1 MPQYEDG
8 AYDSATTAPTAV
20 ERRLYSHRLAQ
31 PGPPV
36 REAMLDLAR
45 ATFAPNVL
53 AGMTEQDLERW
64 MTKRL
69 ERPQFANDR
78 PLNYRR
84 SDPYVP
90 DLGFHVA
97 VDSCSRQGRVSSYS
111 FRGACIRIR
120 IRFVYSLSTLRR
132 VFYLEVYAWVYR
144 RSSVVWAVKETSEGG
159 FQKIR
164 RAFAVTDRWFLCE
177 WARPTLVSG

>member
-1 MPQYEDG
+1 V
-8 AYDSATTAPTAV
+8 PTPL

-36 REAMLDLAR
+36 REAMMELAR

-53 AGMTEQDLERW
+53 SGMTEQDLERW
-64 MTKRL
+64 MAKRL

-97 VDSCSRQGRVSSYS
+97 VDGAGQGHD
-111 FRGACIRIR
+111 CC
-120 IRFVYSLSTLRR
+120 L
-132 VFYLEVYAWVYR
+132 
-144 RSSVVWAVKETSEGG
+144 
-159 FQKIR
+159 
-164 RAFAVTDRWFLCE
+164 
-177 WARPTLVSG
+177 